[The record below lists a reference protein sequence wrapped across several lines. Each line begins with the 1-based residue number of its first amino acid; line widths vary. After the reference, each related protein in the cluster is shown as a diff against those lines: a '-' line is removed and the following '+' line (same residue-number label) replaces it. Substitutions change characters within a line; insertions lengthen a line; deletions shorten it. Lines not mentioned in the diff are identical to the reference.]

1 MYVVLEGIDTT
12 GKSTQIELLKSR
24 YKNAIFTKEPSDSEL
39 GNLIRE
45 LALYEDLDN
54 TTQALLFM
62 IDRAKH
68 TQEIIYP
75 NKDKLIISD
84 RSFISGIAYCDDI
97 DFDMLCKLNLSIA
110 CIPDLV
116 VILETNKEILSS
128 RLKDKALDRIESIG
142 IDSLLDIQD
151 RIFSVVKKLNIN
163 HIAIRCDMD
172 KNEIL
177 RIICSTIKRLQNEMH
192 TMPESK
198 L

>member
-24 YKNAIFTKEPSDSEL
+24 YKDAIFTKEPSDSEL

-45 LALYEDLDN
+45 IALYEALDN
-54 TTQALLFM
+54 TTQALLF
-62 IDRAKH
+62 IADRANH
-68 TQEIIYP
+68 TKELIIP

-84 RSFISGIAYCDDI
+84 RSFISGIAYCNTI
-97 DFDMLCKLNLSIA
+97 DFDLLCKLNLSIA

-151 RIFSVVKKLNIN
+151 RIFSVVRKLNIN
-163 HIAIRCDMD
+163 HISIRCDID

-177 RIICSTIKRLQNEMH
+177 RAIINEIKE
-192 TMPESK
+192 
-198 L
+198 

>member
-12 GKSTQIELLKSR
+12 GKSTQIELLKSK
-24 YKNAIFTKEPSDSEL
+24 YKDAIFTKEPSGSKF
-39 GNLIRE
+39 GNKIRE
-45 LALYEDLDN
+45 LALYENLDN
-54 TTQALLFM
+54 TAQALLFM
-62 IDRAKH
+62 ADRANH
-68 TQEIIYP
+68 TKELIIP

-84 RSFISGIAYCDDI
+84 RSFISGIAYCNTI

-177 RIICSTIKRLQNEMH
+177 GIICSTIKRLQNEMH

>member
-1 MYVVLEGIDTT
+1 MYIVLEGIDTS

-24 YKNAIFTKEPSDSEL
+24 YKDAIFTKEPSDSEC

-45 LALYEDLDN
+45 IALYEALDN
-54 TTQALLFM
+54 TAQALLFM

-97 DFDMLCKLNLSIA
+97 DFDLLCKLNLSIA
-110 CIPDLV
+110 YKPDLV

-128 RLKDKALDRIESIG
+128 RLKSKALDRIESVG
-142 IDSLLDIQD
+142 VDSLLDIQD

-163 HIAIRCDMD
+163 HISIKCDIN
-172 KNEIL
+172 KNEISK
-177 RIICSTIKRLQNEMH
+177 IIESKIYKLENEMSN
-192 TMPESK
+192 MSESSI
-198 L
+198 

>member
-1 MYVVLEGIDTT
+1 MYIVLEGIDTT

-24 YKNAIFTKEPSDSEL
+24 YKDAIFTKEPSGSKF
-39 GNLIRE
+39 GNKIRE
-45 LALYEDLDN
+45 LVLYENLDN
-54 TTQALLFM
+54 TAQALLFM
-62 IDRAKH
+62 ADRANH
-68 TQEIIYP
+68 TKELIIP

-110 CIPDLV
+110 YKPDLV

-128 RLKDKALDRIESIG
+128 RLKDKVLDRIESIG
-142 IDSLLDIQD
+142 IDSLLDIQY
-151 RIFSVVKKLNIN
+151 RIFSVVKKLKIN

-177 RIICSTIKRLQNEMH
+177 GIICSTIKRLQNEMH